1 MTGEKVYDC
10 YTYAMELGFTEREA
24 RDIAASKT
32 GRGQDATVLRRMAR
46 AKGLIPAEAKPA
58 TEGMGKVTP
67 AETKKHKGKVLT
79 NTAGETVNE
88 GLTYPLSATARKHK
102 HSYRKDGTCAC
113 GNVKRQRKVK
123 A

>member
-1 MTGEKVYDC
+1 MDKVYDC
-10 YTYAMELGFTEREA
+10 YTYAKELGFTEAEA

-46 AKGLIPAEAKPA
+46 AKGLIAEPK
-58 TEGMGKVTP
+58 TEGKGKTSATKTTLSTEP
-67 AETKKHKGKVLT
+67 KKH
-79 NTAGETVNE
+79 
-88 GLTYPLSATARKHK
+88 R

-113 GNVKRQRKVK
+113 GHVRRERKVK